1 MKYGRYTIRKNNGVM
16 QYPYTV
22 LIKNKALDNCNTIL
36 GAFIIIL
43 RDSKKRG
50 Q

>member
-22 LIKNKALDNCNTIL
+22 LIKGKAIDNCMTIL
-36 GAFIIIL
+36 GAFTIIL
-43 RDSKKRG
+43 RDSKKHN
-50 Q
+50 

>member
-1 MKYGRYTIRKNNGVM
+1 MKYGRYTIRKNNGVL

-22 LIKNKALDNCNTIL
+22 LIRDKAIDNTSTIL
-36 GAFIIIL
+36 GAFLVIM
-43 RDSKKRG
+43 RHSKEI